1 MFPEAGRGEDGVCLL
16 DRVSGWGDEDP
27 RGVVGVVAQQRECV
41 SCTYISLFWFQVREI
56 DGVFQLTS
64 DLKML
69 SMSSLGTAVSKN
81 DDLKKKKKD
90 SFRIGVLPASYP
102 GIPKPCRANA
112 EINHHFQ
119 DLCLPPSLP
128 SFLFF
133 LFLGP
138 HPLPS
143 LQPTPRFT
151 ATPDP

>member
-16 DRVSGWGDEDP
+16 DRVSVWGDEDA

-81 DDLKKKKKD
+81 DDLKKKKKTV
-90 SFRIGVLPASYP
+90 SGLASYLPAIQASPSPVGPMQKLTITFRIFAS
-102 GIPKPCRANA
+102 
-112 EINHHFQ
+112 
-119 DLCLPPSLP
+119 LPPFLP
-128 SFLFF
+128 FFFSSF
-133 LFLGP
+133 
-138 HPLPS
+138 
-143 LQPTPRFT
+143 
-151 ATPDP
+151 